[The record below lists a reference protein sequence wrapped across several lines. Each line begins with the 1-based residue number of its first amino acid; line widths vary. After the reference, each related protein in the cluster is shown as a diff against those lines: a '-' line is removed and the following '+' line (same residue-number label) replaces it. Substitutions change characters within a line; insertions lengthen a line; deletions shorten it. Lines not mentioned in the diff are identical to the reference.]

1 MDRDNL
7 ENKKSYKFGILIFI
21 LGIFSLSLFC
31 IGEDKSPKLAGEFTS
46 FENNKPV
53 IVPVPIDNYY
63 FAKGV
68 ISVFGTRWR
77 GTPKT
82 KEEIEK
88 EVWNELLL
96 SYEAFKRE
104 ITVKKEEVKEELFK
118 IIKEQIKTQI
128 NQKYKGKNSE
138 EDRKK
143 ISEEI
148 EKEFNK
154 IKVSFEKDRKDYKEW
169 VKNTLGYSAEL
180 LENQVEHLLKIEKLK
195 NQVLDSIKVKV
206 TEEEMH
212 QKFLDEYNSLS
223 LELLQFD
230 DLKKAE
236 EFYEEVQKDTN
247 YWENRKETNK
257 DEDNFISLE
266 IAKFDDLKKAE
277 EFYDKVKENYD
288 LWEEKKKENSKI
300 FIQTELLSL
309 KSLISEWKYPKEDVY
324 KMLKPTSPFYPP
336 LLIDGKYYVSKIL
349 QVKSAFKITGFV
361 SLAWLNFAW
370 EYPKKDLYKMLDYP
384 INSFYPPVRIY
395 KGYAVSKILEI
406 RKAEEEQFLK
416 RKDYYYKQIEIQKKH
431 EQLHKWLNDLRE
443 KANVKIFIKE

>member
-236 EFYEEVQKDTN
+236 EFY
-247 YWENRKETNK
+247 
-257 DEDNFISLE
+257 
-266 IAKFDDLKKAE
+266 
-277 EFYDKVKENYD
+277 DKVKENYD